1 MSAVY
6 TGIGGNMAG
15 DTDTTR
21 ERRWLSETRA
31 QIAIKNLRKN
41 HINACYVPTRGEA
54 LSVIMG
60 MVPDGATVVRGDSIT
75 LDQIG
80 VIPALIGRGQNRVV
94 DPFEMDTSGRLL
106 HKSKQV
112 VNMYQKA
119 FTADVFL
126 TGSNAVTLDGKLVN
140 TDGTGNRVAPM
151 IFGPKKVILA
161 AGINKIVNDI
171 EEARKRIRD
180 ICAPLDVKRYILKH
194 DQTEYND
201 LPCAKTG
208 FCVDC
213 KHDLRFCCYTVI
225 IEAVAITEHGR
236 INVVLI
242 GEELGY

>member
-1 MSAVY
+1 
-6 TGIGGNMAG
+6 MAG

-21 ERRWLSETRA
+21 ERGWLSETRA
-31 QIAIKNLRKN
+31 QIAIKNLRRN
-41 HINACYVPTRGEA
+41 HINACYVPTLVEA
-54 LSVIMG
+54 LAVIME
-60 MVPDGATVVRGDSIT
+60 MVPDGATVARGDSIT
-75 LDQIG
+75 MDQIG
-80 VIPALIGRGQNRVV
+80 VIPALIRRGQNQVV

-106 HKSKQV
+106 HKPEQAE
-112 VNMYQKA
+112 NMYRKA

-126 TGSNAVTLDGKLVN
+126 AGSNAVTLDGKLVN

-161 AGINKIVNDI
+161 AGVNKIVNDV
-171 EEARKRIRD
+171 EDARKRIRD
-180 ICAPLDVKRYILKH
+180 ICAPLDVKRYILKQ
-194 DQTEYND
+194 DQTEYGN

-208 FCVDC
+208 FCADC